1 MVRTFRSRVPGPLAP
16 YADGFRSE
24 LARQGY
30 ARDSTELYVGIMG
43 RLSRWMIAQELDV
56 SGLTPDQLER
66 FLAVQ
71 SASKKGQLAAG
82 RLPPPLRTYLVTQGV
97 LPSPVTKVSSPADEL
112 LERYRQYLVEK
123 RGLAPRTIPD
133 YVSLARRFLAE
144 ILRRTGDITDLRS
157 LDGAQITA
165 FVLPEVSRLTIGS
178 ACNTVNWLRSFLRF
192 LHVEGNLETDLA
204 ITVPPVAGWRGTRLP
219 VALTRAQVTALLD
232 SCDRS
237 QAVGLRDFA
246 MLMLLARLGLRA
258 VEVAR
263 LELGD
268 IDWRQGELLIRSKG
282 GRLDRLPLPPDVGE
296 ALVGYLRNGRPPT
309 ESRLV
314 FITHC
319 APHRGVGRNAAS
331 HAVQRACARVGIPAA
346 RAHRLRHALA
356 TEMLRRG
363 ATLPEIGQ
371 VLRHR
376 DLATTAV
383 YAKVDRVALGSVVQP
398 WPGEAR

>member
-1 MVRTFRSRVPGPLAP
+1 MVRTWRSRVPGPLAP

-24 LARQGY
+24 LVRQGY
-30 ARDSTELYVGIMG
+30 ARDSTEQYVGIMG
-43 RLSRWMIAQELDV
+43 RLSRWMVAEGLDV

-71 SASKKGQLAAG
+71 SASRKGQLASG
-82 RLPPPLRTYLVTQGV
+82 RLPPPLRTYLLTRGV
-97 LPSPVTKVSSPADEL
+97 LPPPASKMSSAADEL

-123 RGLAPRTIPD
+123 RGLAPRTVPD

-144 ILRRTGDITDLRS
+144 GLRQPGDITYLRS
-157 LDGAQITA
+157 LDGAQVTA
-165 FVLPEVSRLTIGS
+165 FLLPEVSRLTVGA
-178 ACNTVNWLRSFLRF
+178 ACNTVNRLRSFLRF
-192 LHVEGNLETDLA
+192 LRVNGLLATDLA
-204 ITVPPVAGWRGTRLP
+204 AAVPPVAGRRETRLP
-219 VALTRAQVTALLD
+219 AALTRAQVTALLD

-237 QAVGLRDFA
+237 QATGLRDFS

-268 IDWRQGELLIRSKG
+268 IDWRRGEIVIRSKG
-282 GRLDRLPLPPDVGE
+282 GRLDRLPLPADVGE
-296 ALVGYLRNGRPPT
+296 ALVAYLRDGRPRT
-309 ESRLV
+309 ESRRV

-319 APHRGVGRNAAS
+319 APLRGVGRPAAS
-331 HAVQRACARVGIPAA
+331 DAVRRACERVGIPPA

-356 TEMLRRG
+356 TELLRRG

-383 YAKVDRVALGSVVQP
+383 YAKVDRIALASVVQP
-398 WPGEAR
+398 WPGEVR